1 ITALRRQLERERAA
15 RREAE
20 ALLESKSLELFHVNR
35 DLERRV
41 AERVSELETAK
52 TALHEAVDRAESANR
67 VKSEFLARMS
77 HEVRTPMTAI
87 LGYADI
93 LLRSGGLE
101 AGSRRAVVAV
111 RRNADHLLALLNDVL
126 DLSKIEA
133 GQMALQTERCRLL
146 PIIAELES
154 MMVMRAVERGLAFR
168 VVYDTAVPKYLRTD
182 RVRFQQILANLL
194 GNAIKFTDAGTVT
207 LRFRL
212 DDSGPL
218 IVTVEDTGIGIDPAH
233 LETIFQPFTHGPR
246 GAERGGTGLGLDISR
261 RLAEMLGGRITVRSH
276 HGRGTVFTLSLDP
289 GETPVLI
296 DPSREPAEAGDRE
309 DLLSELVKQSLQG
322 RRILVVDDNPDN
334 QRIIAYILEQAGAR
348 AELAE
353 NGEIGVRAVLEGE
366 TAGAP
371 YDLIVMDMDMPVKDG
386 YTATA
391 ELRAAGVETPIVALT
406 AHAMTGDKERCLRAG
421 CNDYV
426 SKPVDSE
433 FLIETI
439 RQHLAPPESAAT
451 EVREDGSS
459 AASFASHP
467 AFAALRVEYVAS
479 FRDLIERIRAACT
492 DGRTEEARCAA
503 HKIKGTA
510 ANYGYPAIT
519 EAAARAEQHLA
530 AGRRPLTGSGPV
542 EELLVMLEAAAD
554 EADIPAVDP

>member
-1 ITALRRQLERERAA
+1 MSETASRSEEITALRRQLERERAA

-212 DDSGPL
+212 DDHARAARRRAGWHGTRAGHLPPAGGDARRPHHGPL
-218 IVTVEDTGIGIDPAH
+218 ASR
-233 LETIFQPFTHGPR
+233 PR
-246 GAERGGTGLGLDISR
+246 HRLHALARPR
-261 RLAEMLGGRITVRSH
+261 R
-276 HGRGTVFTLSLDP
+276 D
-289 GETPVLI
+289 
-296 DPSREPAEAGDRE
+296 
-309 DLLSELVKQSLQG
+309 
-322 RRILVVDDNPDN
+322 
-334 QRIIAYILEQAGAR
+334 AGAHRSVPR
-348 AELAE
+348 A
-353 NGEIGVRAVLEGE
+353 R
-366 TAGAP
+366 
-371 YDLIVMDMDMPVKDG
+371 
-386 YTATA
+386 
-391 ELRAAGVETPIVALT
+391 
-406 AHAMTGDKERCLRAG
+406 
-421 CNDYV
+421 
-426 SKPVDSE
+426 
-433 FLIETI
+433 
-439 RQHLAPPESAAT
+439 
-451 EVREDGSS
+451 
-459 AASFASHP
+459 
-467 AFAALRVEYVAS
+467 
-479 FRDLIERIRAACT
+479 
-492 DGRTEEARCAA
+492 
-503 HKIKGTA
+503 
-510 ANYGYPAIT
+510 
-519 EAAARAEQHLA
+519 
-530 AGRRPLTGSGPV
+530 
-542 EELLVMLEAAAD
+542 
-554 EADIPAVDP
+554 